1 MLSEI
6 SWRDAKDLSD
16 GPQFLSESMKR
27 NPTNDIESELKG
39 WLSNARKVAI
49 AGVGNQLRKDDFA
62 GVQVVRN
69 LKGKVSRAV
78 YLIECETVPEDF
90 LEPIVRFEPT
100 HVLIIDAALMGLEPG
115 SSKLIEPN
123 QIGGHTI
130 STHTLPLR
138 IFCEYLSKTTSAKI
152 ALLSIQPKDTSFGE
166 GLTTELGVTIR
177 RLSNILTKSL
187 KISIEQP

>member
-1 MLSEI
+1 
-6 SWRDAKDLSD
+6 
-16 GPQFLSESMKR
+16 MKR
-27 NPTNDIESELKG
+27 NCTSDIGNELKG

-69 LKGKVSRAV
+69 LQGKVSRAV
-78 YLIECETVPEDF
+78 YLIECETIPENF

-123 QIGGHTI
+123 RIGGHTI

-138 IFCEYLSKTTSAKI
+138 IFCEYLSKTTGAKI
-152 ALLSIQPKDTSFGE
+152 ALLSVQPEDTSFGE
-166 GLTTELGVTIR
+166 GLTTDLKATVK
-177 RLSNILTKSL
+177 RLSSILAEILPKNL
-187 KISIEQP
+187 VRKLE